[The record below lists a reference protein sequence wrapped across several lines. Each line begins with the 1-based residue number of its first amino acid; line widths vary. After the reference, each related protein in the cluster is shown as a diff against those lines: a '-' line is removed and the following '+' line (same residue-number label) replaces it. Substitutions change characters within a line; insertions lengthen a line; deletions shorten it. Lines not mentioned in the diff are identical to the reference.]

1 MPPQTS
7 TTLIHIMALDGIVNV
22 NSIFT
27 IALFIG
33 LTSTPSDHSYTL
45 LSTPACAATAATAE
59 RLVSRHVYSFSS
71 FLFSSLVALGLK
83 QAIRI
88 ADHDH
93 ILNCHAVLHGAGR
106 VDLRMLRVGIL
117 GSALGSVFG
126 CVFLTLALVDWVQIK
141 LGVLACCLLGL
152 LHFGCCYPSCHVS
165 PFCSHHIYFH
175 CVPCLPAIRSYRESG
190 LILRQQQRHADR
202 RQHCAPRLH
211 AIRS

>member
-45 LSTPACAATAATAE
+45 VTTPACAATAATAE
-59 RLVSRHVYSFSS
+59 RLVARHVYSFSS

-88 ADHDH
+88 ADHDR

-141 LGVLACCLLGL
+141 LGVL
-152 LHFGCCYPSCHVS
+152 GCWGYYTLAAAIPLVTLV
-165 PFCSHHIYFH
+165 PFALIIYIFIVFH
-175 CVPCLPAIRSYRESG
+175 AF
-190 LILRQQQRHADR
+190 RQ
-202 RQHCAPRLH
+202 
-211 AIRS
+211 